1 MSHTPHELADEF
13 PLDHDLL
20 HSLKMS
26 DAHFVKL
33 ADQYHEVNREIH
45 RIESEVE
52 ATSDDRAEQLKKQR
66 LQLADS
72 IGAMLAGARKQG
84 A

>member
-13 PLDHDLL
+13 PEDHATL
-20 HSLKMS
+20 HRLKME
-26 DAHFVKL
+26 DHHYANL
-33 ADQYHEVNREIH
+33 ADRYHEVNREIH

-52 ATSDDRAEQLKKQR
+52 AASDERTEELKKQR
-66 LQLADS
+66 LALVDE
-72 IGAMLAGARKQG
+72 IAGIVAKARTS

>member
-13 PLDHDLL
+13 PQDHEVL
-20 HSLKMS
+20 HKLKTGN
-26 DAHFVKL
+26 AHFAKL
-33 ADQYHEVNREIH
+33 ADEYHEVNREIH

-52 ATSDDRAEQLKKQR
+52 AASDERLETLKKQR
-66 LQLADS
+66 LALVDQV
-72 IGAMLAGARKQG
+72 GAMVSAEKAK

>member
-13 PLDHDLL
+13 PNDAELL
-20 HSLKMS
+20 HELKLGN
-26 DAHFVKL
+26 AHFVKL

-52 ATSDDRAEQLKKQR
+52 AASDDRAEQLKKQR
-66 LQLADS
+66 LHLADD
-72 IGAMLAGARKQG
+72 IRAILEEARK
-84 A
+84 AKA